1 MKLSIEILKKVGNYL
16 ISENLIDNPAVQT
29 AMKSYDLRLQQEAVN
44 RDRIRQGKTPLVPYK
59 VWNISDRD

>member
-1 MKLSIEILKKVGNYL
+1 MKKVGNYFV
-16 ISENLIDNPAVQT
+16 SESAMNDPAVVA

>member
-1 MKLSIEILKKVGNYL
+1 MKKVGNYFV
-16 ISENLIDNPAVQT
+16 SESALNDPAVVA

-44 RDRIRQGKTPLVPYK
+44 RDRIRQGKEPLVPYK

>member
-1 MKLSIEILKKVGNYL
+1 MKKVGNYY
-16 ISENLIDNPAVQT
+16 ISENLIGDPVIEMV
-29 AMKSYDLRLQQEAVN
+29 MKSYDLRLQQEAVN

>member
-1 MKLSIEILKKVGNYL
+1 MKKVGNYY
-16 ISENLIDNPAVQT
+16 ISENLIDDPVIQLV
-29 AMKSYDLRLQQEAVN
+29 MKSYDLRLQQEAVN

>member
-1 MKLSIEILKKVGNYL
+1 MKKVGNYY
-16 ISENLIDNPAVQT
+16 ISENLIDDPVIQSV
-29 AMKSYDLRLQQEAVN
+29 MRSYDLRLQQEAVN

>member
-1 MKLSIEILKKVGNYL
+1 MKKVGNYY
-16 ISENLIDNPAVQT
+16 ISENIIDDPAVIA

-44 RDRIRQGKTPLVPYK
+44 HDRIRQGKTPLVPYK